1 VAERR
6 PSQRVPQPPSSMSGD
21 LGRWAQQVAG
31 ALNVMPKLSYTS
43 YATPEGQV
51 DGGTGDVLINLVTD
65 ATVPRVWVKQSDAV
79 VNAVWSALAGSGGGM
94 TAVNSVTG
102 TANRVTATPT
112 TGNIVI
118 NIASA
123 YDALWGAKYGA
134 NDSPTFGTVAASHVS
149 SSGASVSRATV
160 GQITSNTTVTAIA
173 VASPILQSGS
183 STDLL
188 LKYNSATKVTIGT
201 AGVTFEDWA
210 KAQGFLAQHMAG
222 GGSVAV
228 ASNVTGDSYYRF
240 TTGADGQ
247 LSWGSG
253 TATLDTFLS
262 RAGVNALSTGTF
274 TCTAGLTAT
283 TGTFSSDV
291 SSTKA
296 IYSGTTVTAA
306 QGDIGFPYGTF
317 YSTVSQSITTTVAA
331 QVLTFNAQGPFS
343 RISHSTSGNP
353 SRIGILDAG
362 AYLITF
368 SGIGKETTA
377 DKTHLDVW
385 LRKDGSDVTA
395 SNTRVELPTKETE
408 AVTAVSFIE
417 TFTANQYFEFATHG
431 DSTGLAWL
439 ATPSGTTPTRPLC
452 PSLIVTVNK
461 VSK

>member
-1 VAERR
+1 
-6 PSQRVPQPPSSMSGD
+6 MSGD

-43 YATPEGQV
+43 YATPEGLV

-79 VNAVWSALAGSGGGM
+79 VNAGWSALAGSGGGM
-94 TAVNSVTG
+94 TAVNSVVG
-102 TANRVTATPT
+102 TTDRITVTPT
-112 TGNIVI
+112 TGNVVV
-118 NIASA
+118 NISST
-123 YDALWGAKYGA
+123 YDALWGAKYGV
-134 NDSPTFGTVAASHVS
+134 NDSPTFGTVTASHVS
-149 SSGASVSRATV
+149 SSGLSASNLTGGTIVALAGFGV
-160 GQITSNTTVTAIA
+160 GSAPGPTQVGRYSIAHTAVTGFSYGL
-173 VASPILQSGS
+173 VFVGAS
-183 STDLL
+183 TA
-188 LKYNSATKVTIGT
+188 SANGDSLYGWRLAC
-201 AGVTFEDWA
+201 AGVPNG
-210 KAQGFLAQHMAG
+210 K
-222 GGSVAV
+222 
-228 ASNVTGDSYYRF
+228 SNVTW
-240 TTGADGQ
+240 TQ
-247 LSWGSG
+247 LSTQASSQALGAAVG
-253 TATLDTFLS
+253 IEVGPIYGAT
-262 RAGVNALSTGTF
+262 VNLALSTSSGLVVLGDT
-274 TCTAGLTAT
+274 TDASTSTSGAVTIAGGLGVA
-283 TGTFSSDV
+283 
-291 SSTKA
+291 KA
-296 IYSGTTVTAA
+296 IYSGTTVTAL